1 MEPLD
6 WIDEQLDRLR
16 QADLYREL
24 PSPLGALGPYC
35 EVDGRKLMNF
45 ASNDYLGLAADTRL
59 VEAAARSLDH
69 DGCGRGASPLICGRA
84 SGHSEL
90 ERQLAE
96 FEGTEAALLF
106 ASGFAANAG
115 TIPALVD
122 EGDAIFSDAQNHAS
136 IVDGCRL
143 SRAKTHI
150 YPHKNVD
157 ALASLL
163 AEANQYR
170 RKLIVT
176 DSLFSMGGDLA
187 PLPQLGELAEQHSAM
202 LMVDEA
208 HATGVFG
215 ARGRGVVEH
224 FSGEFPQLHGQVHIR
239 VGTLSKAL
247 GTAGGFVCGTR
258 SLIGWLANRARSY
271 VFSTA
276 QPAVSAAAAS
286 VALKIVEEEPQR
298 RRDLLTTA
306 ARLRELLVQ
315 QGWHVG
321 ASASQIIPLHI
332 GSAQQTMTF
341 AEQLR
346 NRGIWIPGIR
356 PPSVPAEGSLL
367 RLSLSASHTD
377 EMIEEVLDALASC
390 RPEVALSGSQGAKRT
405 QPSASA

>member
-1 MEPLD
+1 MEPID

-24 PSPLGALGPYC
+24 PPPLGEVGAYC
-35 EVDGRKLMNF
+35 EVGWRKLMNF
-45 ASNDYLGLAADTRL
+45 ASNDYLGLAADPRV
-59 VEAAARSLDH
+59 VEAAARSLNH

-84 SGHSEL
+84 SGHSVL
-90 ERQLAE
+90 EQQLAE

-106 ASGFAANAG
+106 PSGFAANAG

-122 EGDAIFSDAQNHAS
+122 EGDAIYSDAQNHAS

-150 YPHKNVD
+150 YPHKDVD
-157 ALASLL
+157 ALVGLL
-163 AEANQYR
+163 AEANHYR

-187 PLPQLGELAEQHSAM
+187 PLPQLGELAERHSAM

-215 ARGRGVVEH
+215 AGGRGVVEY
-224 FSGEFPQLHGQVHIR
+224 FAAAAPQLHEQVHVR

-247 GTAGGFVCGTR
+247 GAAGGFVCGTK
-258 SLIGWLANRARSY
+258 SLIEWLTNRARSY

-286 VALKIVEEEPQR
+286 VALTIVEEEPQR

-306 ARLRELLVQ
+306 ARLRDQLRQ

-321 ASASQIIPLHI
+321 ASASQIIPLRI
-332 GSAQQTMTF
+332 GSAQQTMQL
-341 AEQLR
+341 AHQLR
-346 NRGIWIPGIR
+346 HRGIWIPGIR

-377 EMIEEVLDALASC
+377 AMIEEVLDALDSC
-390 RPEVALSGSQGAKRT
+390 RPAVALSGSQRGKRT
-405 QPSASA
+405 